1 MNKAF
6 IREPEFDG
14 RAYCPRCGSLGTPV
28 NDATLDRHVQKQSRP
43 RMGDSAWFCDFARCD
58 VAYFDLFERFV
69 AVNELQSTVYPK
81 DAAAPVCVCFGFR
94 LEDIEADVRQGTPT
108 RIRELLAKSKS
119 SDAQCHTLAADG
131 RCCMREV
138 QRLYMRRIAV
148 NGRLKT
154 RQRGALQNQPVNMM

>member
-28 NDATLDRHVQKQSRP
+28 NNATLDHHVQKKSRP
-43 RMGDSAWFCDFARCD
+43 QMGDSAWFCNFPRCD

-81 DAAAPVCVCFGFR
+81 DSAAPICACFGFR
-94 LEDIEADVRQGTPT
+94 FEDIEADVSHGAPI

-131 RCCMREV
+131 RCCMAEV
-138 QRLYMRRIAV
+138 QRLYMRRISEP
-148 NGRLKT
+148 RI
-154 RQRGALQNQPVNMM
+154 

>member
-1 MNKAF
+1 MIVTAKCWVTSMNKAF

-14 RAYCPRCGSLGTPV
+14 RAYCPRCGSLGTSV
-28 NDATLDRHVQKQSRP
+28 NNATLDRHVQKQSRP
-43 RMGDSAWFCDFARCD
+43 RIGDSAWFCDFARCD

-81 DAAAPVCVCFGFR
+81 DAAAPICACFGFR
-94 LEDIEADVRQGTPT
+94 LEDIEADVRQGTPI

-131 RCCMREV
+131 RCCIREV
-138 QRLYMRRIAV
+138 QRLYMRRIAEP
-148 NGRLKT
+148 GE
-154 RQRGALQNQPVNMM
+154 